1 MHQRRADY
9 PRHTWFA
16 RTRGPGIAW
25 AWLFALLLA
34 TLTAVFAAA
43 EPLMQVTDCE
53 VWNASDPDCKGSV
66 LDFYGGYF
74 LVRASVPP
82 LACVLALGIRTPAF
96 SVIACLVIGSSIL
109 IASFMLYFLPVLLV
123 AACLAGY
130 QVVVS
135 H

>member
-1 MHQRRADY
+1 
-9 PRHTWFA
+9 
-16 RTRGPGIAW
+16 
-25 AWLFALLLA
+25 
-34 TLTAVFAAA
+34 
-43 EPLMQVTDCE
+43 MQVTDCE
-53 VWNASDPDCKGSV
+53 VWNASDPDCKASV

-123 AACLAGY
+123 VACLAGY